1 MLEILKDCANSR
13 ENPTKE
19 AIKNN
24 FDSRYSEK
32 EVQR

>member
-1 MLEILKDCANSR
+1 MVEILNDSANSR

-19 AIKNN
+19 AIKNI
-24 FDSRYSEK
+24 FDPRYSEK